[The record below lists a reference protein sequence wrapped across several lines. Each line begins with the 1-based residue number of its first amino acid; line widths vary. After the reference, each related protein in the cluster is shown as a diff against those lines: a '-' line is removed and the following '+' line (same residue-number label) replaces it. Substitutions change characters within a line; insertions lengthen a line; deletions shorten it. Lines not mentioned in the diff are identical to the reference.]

1 MTVLAIDFGTSNTV
15 VCLYNLVHG
24 QPETLDL
31 YPLSMRYG
39 QAPPLIP
46 SLVHIDVRDQVT
58 IGQPVRQH
66 SDISR
71 ILKGFKRDLCQAF
84 QPAPTYINQRSYTPK
99 DAAVLF
105 LKQLFAH
112 LEAQKIQPTELI
124 FSTPVGT
131 YESYHH
137 LLTDVA
143 RELGYSQVQ
152 FIDESTAA
160 ALGYGVQNPGQII
173 LVIDLGGGTLDLSL
187 VKIVKPEINQ
197 SIYQGEVLAKT
208 DRAYG
213 CGGMDIDRWIA
224 EDCLKK
230 HGRTR
235 KDIGE
240 SAWQNL
246 LMISEK
252 VKIRLS
258 QYELAEESFLD
269 ENTFETWKISL
280 KRQDLEDIL
289 EKHGFLRLLRE
300 AIDEVLEIGYSK
312 GISKKEIH
320 HVLLVGGSSLIPAVQ
335 SQVFSLFGR
344 ERVHCDKPFEAVAH
358 GALALTQFK
367 GINDHLRHT
376 YALRHYNPFT
386 KANEYYPLFKSGSSY
401 PCTAPTLYLQA
412 NHTGQQ
418 QIQLVVGEYI
428 PSGGTEVYY
437 DEQGMLQL
445 RSSDADSSFRPL
457 GLQNAVQFP
466 LNPPGVKGE
475 DRLSVNFFI
484 DPGRTLKVDV
494 FDMKN
499 QTFILEQQAVARLQ

>member
-15 VCLYNLVHG
+15 VCLHNLVHG

-31 YPLSMRYG
+31 GSLSFRYD
-39 QAPPLIP
+39 QASPLIP
-46 SLVHIDVRDQVT
+46 SLIHIDSRDQVT
-58 IGQPVRQH
+58 IGNKVPKY
-66 SDISR
+66 DCSR
-71 ILKGFKRDLCQAF
+71 ILKGFKRELCQAF
-84 QPAPTYINQRSYTPK
+84 QPAPTYINQRPYTPK
-99 DAAVLF
+99 DAATLF
-105 LKQLFAH
+105 LKELLKSIEEIA
-112 LEAQKIQPTELI
+112 KIKPTEFI
-124 FSTPVGT
+124 FSTPVGA
-131 YESYHH
+131 YESYYHC
-137 LLTDVA
+137 LQDIA
-143 RELGYSQVQ
+143 REAGYKQVR

-160 ALGYGVQNPGQII
+160 ALGYGVKNPGKII

-187 VKIVKPEINQ
+187 TKIVKPETNQ
-197 SIYQGEVLAKT
+197 SIYQGEVLVKT

-213 CGGMDIDRWIA
+213 CGGLDIDRWIA

-230 HGRTR
+230 HGRTY

-280 KRQDLEDIL
+280 KRQELEDIL
-289 EKHGFLRLLRE
+289 ERQGFLRLLRE
-300 AIDEVLEIGYSK
+300 AVDEVLEIGYSK
-312 GISKKEIH
+312 GISKREIH

-358 GALALTQFK
+358 GALSLIQFQ
-367 GINDHLRHT
+367 GINDYLRHT

-386 KANEYYPLFKSGSSY
+386 KANEYYPLFQSGSSY
-401 PCTAPTLYLQA
+401 PCTAPALYLQA

-418 QIQLVVGEYI
+418 QIQLIVGEYT
-428 PSGGTEVYY
+428 PSGATEVYY
-437 DEQGMLQL
+437 DEQGMLQI

-457 GLQNAVQFP
+457 GSQNTVQLP

-499 QTFILEQQAVARLQ
+499 QTFILKQQAVGRLQ